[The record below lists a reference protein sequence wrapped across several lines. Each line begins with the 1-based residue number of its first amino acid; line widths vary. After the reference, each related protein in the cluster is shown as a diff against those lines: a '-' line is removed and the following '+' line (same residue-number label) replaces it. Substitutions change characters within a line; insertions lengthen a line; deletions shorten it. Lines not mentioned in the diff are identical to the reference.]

1 MSYPTWTTQSGV
13 LNTLLPS
20 QVLQVGATTD
30 TSIHLVAANASTY
43 KIVSGRL
50 PPGLF
55 LDVAS
60 TYAYIHGV
68 VLDPGIT
75 KIYEFVVRASN
86 TDGIDD
92 RAFSIAIVSNDQPV
106 LRTPSGLLPVGF
118 NNEEYVLNKSP
129 VDFQFQATVSALA
142 PGRSSLFFYI
152 PEGGGTLP
160 PGLSLSSSG
169 KLTGIIDDQLDI
181 FGNSISGT
189 YDKDPFD
196 LQPYDLGN
204 ASSPAIATSNING
217 SGEITSINLSSGGYG
232 YTLDPI
238 VIIGGSVSSVTILSG
253 GQNYLD
259 KPDVIF
265 SAPPVSGGI
274 TAAGTAIINSGSVS
288 RIIITNPGAGYIDPP
303 IVIIR
308 STATGAGATAYALLL
323 PGQGA
328 TAVAHVSGSSVQAID
343 IISKGSGYTTAP
355 KIIFGNPTIGPKII
369 GKTYR
374 FEVAVTN
381 GLLTDIKTYSIA
393 VDSAN
398 VLRSDSTFI
407 QSDTV
412 IYQADVTY
420 FQAPIWVTPA
430 MLDDVRGNSNVDIP
444 LTVIDTTP
452 DQGTIKYS
460 IINTNL
466 DLTTSEFGPISNQT
480 GAPYLNLDYDGGFIY
495 GLIPYQPSISKTY
508 TFTIKAARVV
518 DDVEEIAALRQFT
531 LTVLGN
537 INSEI
542 TWTYPLIS
550 SANLKLPTSV
560 GTLKPNEQS
569 LLKVS
574 AVTSLKNSTV
584 NYTLTSGFGLDINNY
599 VSGITIS
606 DTKDK
611 IYVSGV
617 GFPSTW
623 QLIKGITYNIKINA
637 TNFNVS
643 IRQLNGTY
651 YNAGLVHSDGSTGI
665 NAQEKTNGFWVFHIP
680 FTAPAGLQLYYT
692 NANKTGLIVK
702 LKKYDGTNNIW
713 VDQQL
718 VNFRDNSSAS
728 VYYQNEISAGK
739 NPEAVILIPG
749 TLSWTVRQY
758 NNGWQDLP
766 ITNITEPTSP
776 TDGTLWLDLAN
787 TSFGVYEEQTLGS
800 GYGWVSQPVTYQS
813 SVPDNSYGSTY
824 QYICARSA
832 ASIFI
837 YRKEPVVGWQQVVVK
852 DFDLRTLADPSI
864 FITDYKATPPVSLN
878 THDIWFKY
886 NERMNGDDMSTVI
899 RFKTNGLLPTDLT
912 LSSSGNIIG
921 KVSGILD
928 YVYRSFYKTNRLYDL
943 NDVIKYNDSLYLVV
957 DSFRATG
964 SFIDDL
970 QYLQPFAFNRTINTS
985 FDTHTQGVNVSKF
998 DGLTTT
1004 FDRLLRFRVR
1014 AYDSMNVT
1022 TVVRDFY
1029 VDYQSTSNVIL
1040 TNIYIQ
1046 PFLNSSSRTLYR
1058 NFISDNNI
1066 FDSNS
1071 LYRLDDPAFGVQSLP
1086 RMLLLPG
1093 IQSTTADRYAGAV
1106 FNNFYNKKLVF
1117 SNLNI
1122 GIAKDADLN
1131 VLYEII
1137 YVEIVDLSEI
1147 TANGITTSVTSKI
1160 KLNYAYNN
1168 QITVDYNKIR
1178 VDVNDIETNQT
1189 YLDTIY
1195 PSSVINMQDNLR
1207 KVQLTRTDS
1216 LNSSSN
1222 NNIAD
1227 LQSTGYSGPIQ
1238 LDTVLSYE
1246 DWGGILE
1253 LVTTTEDWMIVL
1265 ETLIQDDAY
1274 RPLWMNTSQ
1283 DSSGIPIGYVR
1294 AVPICYCAPGK
1305 SAAILEKIKASGF
1318 DFKNLDFE
1326 IDRIIIDQVEGDTGA
1341 KYIKFANK
1349 DIV

>member
-1 MSYPTWTTQSGV
+1 MSYPTWTTQAGA

-20 QVLQVGATTD
+20 QVLQVGAIPD
-30 TSIHLVAANASTY
+30 TSIHLVAANTSTY

-60 TYAYIHGV
+60 TYAYIHGI

-75 KIYEFVVRASN
+75 KIYEFVVRAVN
-86 TDGIDD
+86 NNGVDD
-92 RAFSIAIVSNDQPV
+92 RTFSITVVSNDQPT
-106 LRTPSGLLPVGF
+106 LRTPAGLLPVGF

-181 FGNSISGT
+181 FGNSITGT

-204 ASSPAIATSNING
+204 ASSPATATSNING
-217 SGEITSINLSSGGYG
+217 AGEIASINLSSGGYG
-232 YTLDPI
+232 YSLDPI
-238 VIIGGSVSSVTILSG
+238 VIIGGSVASITILSG

-259 KPDVIF
+259 QPDVIF

-274 TAAGTAIINSGSVS
+274 TAAGTAIVSSGSVS
-288 RIIITNPGAGYIDPP
+288 RIIITNPGVGYIDPP
-303 IVIIR
+303 TIIIK
-308 STATGAGATAYALLL
+308 STATGAGATAYAVLF
-323 PGQGA
+323 PGVGA
-328 TAVAHVSGSSVQAID
+328 SALAHVSGSSVQAID

-430 MLDDVRGNSNVDIP
+430 ILNEVRGNSQVDIP

-452 DQGTIKYS
+452 DQGNIKYS
-460 IINTNL
+460 VISTNL
-466 DLTTSEFGPISNQT
+466 DLTTSEFGPIDNQT
-480 GAPYLNLDYDGGFIY
+480 GAAYLNLDYDGGFIY
-495 GLIPYQPSISKTY
+495 GLVPYQPSISKTY

-542 TWTYPLIS
+542 TWTYPLTS
-550 SANLKLPTSV
+550 SVNLLTPSSV
-560 GTLKPNEQS
+560 GVLKPNEQS

-584 NYTLTSGFGLDINNY
+584 NYALTSGFGLDINNY
-599 VSGITIS
+599 VSGLTIS

-611 IYVSGV
+611 IFVSGV
-617 GFPSTW
+617 GYPSTW
-623 QLIKGITYNIKINA
+623 QLIKGITYNIKINT

-651 YNAGLVHSDGSTGI
+651 YNTGLVHSDGSTGI

-680 FTAPAGLQLYYT
+680 FTAPAGLTLYYT
-692 NANKTGLIVK
+692 NANKSGLIVK
-702 LKKYDGTNNIW
+702 LKKYDGTNELWI
-713 VDQQL
+713 DQQL
-718 VNFRDNSSAS
+718 INFKDDSSAS
-728 VYYQNEISAGK
+728 VYYQKDISAGK
-739 NPEAVILIPG
+739 NPIAVILLPG
-749 TLSWTVRQY
+749 TLSWTVKQY

-766 ITNITEPTSP
+766 IANITEPASP
-776 TDGTLWLDLAN
+776 TDGTLWLDLAT
-787 TSFGVYEEQTLGS
+787 TSFGVYEEQVLGS
-800 GYGWVSQPVTYQS
+800 GFGWVSQTVTYRPS
-813 SVPDNSYGSTY
+813 IPDNSYGTTY
-824 QYICARSA
+824 QYICTRSA

-837 YRKEPVVGWQQVVVK
+837 YRKEPGIGWQQVVVK
-852 DFDLRTLADPSI
+852 EFRLRTLSDPSI
-864 FITDYKATPPVSLN
+864 FITDYKATQPVSLN

-886 NERMNGDDMSTVI
+886 NERMNGKDMSLTI
-899 RFKTNGLLPTDLT
+899 RFKTNGSLPTDLT

-921 KVSGILD
+921 KVSGILS
-928 YVYRSFYKTNRLYDL
+928 YVYRSFYVTNRLYDI
-943 NDVIKYNDSLYLVV
+943 NDVIKYNESLYLVV

-964 SFIDDL
+964 SLTADL
-970 QYLQPFAFNRTINTS
+970 QYLQPFTFARSINTS

-998 DGLTTT
+998 DGLSTT

-1022 TVVRDFY
+1022 SIVRDFY
-1029 VDYQSTSNVIL
+1029 IDYQSNSNVIL
-1040 TNIYIQ
+1040 TNIYMQ
-1046 PFLNSSSRTLYR
+1046 PFLTSSSRTLYR

-1117 SNLNI
+1117 SNLNV
-1122 GIAKDADLN
+1122 GIAKDSNLN
-1131 VLYEII
+1131 PLYEII
-1137 YVEIVDLSEI
+1137 YVEITDLAEI
-1147 TANGITTSVTSKI
+1147 TTNGVTTSVTSKI
-1160 KLNYAYNN
+1160 KLSHAYNN
-1168 QITVDYNKIR
+1168 NITVDYNKIR
-1178 VDVNDIETNQT
+1178 VDVNDIETNQS

-1195 PSSVINMQDNLR
+1195 PSSVINMQNNLK
-1207 KVQLTRTDS
+1207 KVQLTRTDGLVGS
-1216 LNSSSN
+1216 
-1222 NNIAD
+1222 ATYQD
-1227 LQSTGYSGPIQ
+1227 LQGASYTGPIQ

-1265 ETLIQDDAY
+1265 ETLIQDDTY

-1283 DSSGIPIGYVR
+1283 DSSGIPIGYVQ